1 MQATFSQALLTAS
14 TRNSHRFVF
23 LNLAQNRLHM
33 LTITQTQLQII
44 TAVVKL
50 FLKKPDESQG
60 LVQKVLQAATA
71 ESDNPDIRDR
81 AYVYW
86 RLLSSDPQIAKNIVL
101 SARPPITSTIP
112 VLPGP
117 LLDSLL
123 PHLSTLASV
132 YHKPPSAFLGQ
143 GRASALQ
150 AAAIEEAKQ
159 NARENPIAAAAV
171 SAAVAG
177 VNSSSAPQNAENL
190 LDIDFDGAAPA
201 SMQKEPAMGGSGLEG
216 LAGTPQRVASP
227 GISSPIAPSGGMDDL
242 MGMFGNTP
250 GPANGASGD
259 ADLMNGFAGMD
270 MNGGQPPAPQS
281 QFDGG
286 GDKKKTNEDLLGL
299 F

>member
-1 MQATFSQALLTAS
+1 MSVILTS
-14 TRNSHRFVF
+14 
-23 LNLAQNRLHM
+23 RL
-33 LTITQTQLQII
+33 ISFKTQLQIL

-50 FLKKPDESQG
+50 FLKKPDQSQG

-71 ESDNPDIRDR
+71 ENDNPDIRDR

-101 SARPPITSTIP
+101 SARPQITSTIP

-117 LLDSLL
+117 LLNSLL
-123 PHLSTLASV
+123 PNLSTLASV
-132 YHKPPSAFLGQ
+132 YHKPPQTFLGQ
-143 GRASALQ
+143 GRSSALQ

-171 SAAVAG
+171 SAAIAG
-177 VNSSSAPQNAENL
+177 GVAPQGQTNAENL

-201 SMQKEPAMGGSGLEG
+201 SMQKAPAAGASGLEG

-227 GISSPIAPSGGMDDL
+227 PITSPATAGGVMDDL
-242 MGMFGNTP
+242 MSVFGNDS
-250 GPANGASGD
+250 GPTMNQTNGSFNN
-259 ADLMNGFAGMD
+259 DLLNGFAGLD
-270 MNGGQPPAPQS
+270 MNSGQPAPPQS
-281 QFDGG
+281 QLAGG
-286 GDKKKTNEDLLGL
+286 GDPGGSRKSKEDLLGL

>member
-1 MQATFSQALLTAS
+1 MQA
-14 TRNSHRFVF
+14 
-23 LNLAQNRLHM
+23 
-33 LTITQTQLQII
+33 LTINQTQLQII

-50 FLKKPDESQG
+50 FLKKPKEENSNA
-60 LVQKVLQAATA
+60 LVQQVLQAATA
-71 ESDNPDIRDR
+71 QSDNPDIRDR

-86 RLLSSDPQIAKNIVL
+86 RLLSSDAQVAKNVVL

-117 LLDSLL
+117 LLDALL

-132 YHKPPSAFLGQ
+132 YHKPPAAFLGQ

-150 AAAIEEAKQ
+150 AAAIEEARQ

-177 VNSSSAPQNAENL
+177 VNSSSSAPQTAENL

-201 SMQKEPAMGGSGLEG
+201 SMQKEPSMGGSGLEG

-227 GISSPIAPSGGMDDL
+227 SVASPSAPSGGMDDL
-242 MGMFGNTP
+242 MGMFGDAP
-250 GPANGASGD
+250 GPANGAGGN

-270 MNGGQPPAPQS
+270 LNGGQQAQS
-281 QFDGG
+281 GG
-286 GDKKKTNEDLLGL
+286 ANDQKKTNEDLLGL

>member
-1 MQATFSQALLTAS
+1 VLIIS
-14 TRNSHRFVF
+14 
-23 LNLAQNRLHM
+23 
-33 LTITQTQLQII
+33 QTQLQII

-86 RLLSSDPQIAKNIVL
+86 RLLSSDPQIAKNVVL

-112 VLPGP
+112 VLPAP

-132 YHKPPSAFLGQ
+132 YHKPPTAFLGQ

-150 AAAIEEAKQ
+150 AAAIEEARQ
-159 NARENPIAAAAV
+159 DARENPIAAAAV

-177 VNSSSAPQNAENL
+177 VNSSGAPQNAENL
-190 LDIDFDGAAPA
+190 LDFDFDGAAPA
-201 SMQKEPAMGGSGLEG
+201 SMQKEPSMGSSGLEG
-216 LAGTPQRVASP
+216 LAGTPQSP
-227 GISSPIAPSGGMDDL
+227 GMTSPIAPSGGMDDL

-250 GPANGASGD
+250 GPANGAVGD
-259 ADLMNGFAGMD
+259 ADLMNGFSGMD
-270 MNGGQPPAPQS
+270 MNGGQPPAPQA
-281 QFDGG
+281 QLEAA
-286 GDKKKTNEDLLGL
+286 GDKRKTNEDLLGL